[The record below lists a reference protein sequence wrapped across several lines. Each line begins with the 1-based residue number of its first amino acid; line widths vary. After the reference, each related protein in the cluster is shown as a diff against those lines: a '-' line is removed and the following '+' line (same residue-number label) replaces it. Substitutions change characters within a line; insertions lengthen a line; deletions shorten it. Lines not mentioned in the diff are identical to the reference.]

1 MSSSTSVPLDPIVAK
16 VLDRE
21 RNPQEDE
28 DEDELLAELEKEDSS
43 LDAFRERRLQQLHEE
58 YSRARAMK
66 AAGSGG
72 YDELHDEK
80 TLMDLTTSTKNCI
93 VHFFHS
99 DFRRCKIMDGHLE
112 TLAPMHAESR
122 FIRIDVDKAP
132 FLVERLAVRVLPCVL
147 SFVDGKSVGRIEGF
161 ERMGNTDGF
170 RTVRLEE
177 VLVEFGV
184 LERIRMTDEAG
195 GGGGKIAD
203 VDDDSGDDWD

>member
-1 MSSSTSVPLDPIVAK
+1 
-16 VLDRE
+16 
-21 RNPQEDE
+21 
-28 DEDELLAELEKEDSS
+28 
-43 LDAFRERRLQQLHEE
+43 
-58 YSRARAMK
+58 MK

-80 TLMDLTTSTKNCI
+80 TLMDLTTFVLSPSPHSHFLRATHYHTRCRSTKNCI